1 MKHNFFKK
9 IFTLLFL
16 MCSTA
21 AIANNFEVD
30 GIYYKITDATN
41 KTVAVTYNGFSFSST
56 NLLLLSK
63 YSGSVAI
70 PESVT
75 YDGNIYS
82 VTSIGDDAFSTCD
95 SLTNVIIPNS
105 VTSIGD
111 DAFDGCSGLTSV
123 VIPNS
128 VTSILRCAFDGC
140 SGLTSVVIPNTITS
154 IEDYTFR
161 DCSGLTSIEIP
172 NSVTSIGDYAFDG
185 CSGLTSVVIP
195 NSVTSIGSSAF
206 SGCSGLTSIEIPNSV
221 TSIGYYALNVTA
233 WYNNQPDGV
242 VYAGKVLY
250 EYKGTM
256 PSNTSITIKEGT
268 LCIGDYVFRDCT
280 GLTSIEI
287 PNSVTSIGD
296 YAFDGCSGLTNIV
309 IPNGVTS
316 IGDYAFDGCSGLTNV
331 VIGNSVTNIGTSAF
345 SGCTKLVKV
354 YISDLAAWC
363 GIDFGSTD
371 ANPLFYAKNLYLND
385 MIATNLVIPDN
396 VTSIGNYAFYNCSG
410 LTSVVIGNSVT
421 SIGSSAFY
429 DCTGLTNVV
438 IPNSVTSIANNA
450 FDGTA
455 WYNNQSDGVVYA
467 GKVLYEYK
475 GTMPSNTSITIKEG
489 TLCIGDYVFRDCTG
503 LTNVVIPNSVTSIG
517 GSAFSGCTGL
527 TNIVIPN
534 SVTSIGGSA
543 FYGCTGLTS
552 VEIPNS
558 VTSIGGSA
566 FYGCTSLKELRI
578 EDGTEILE
586 LEYFRTGGIFND
598 CPLETLYLGR
608 NFSHI
613 IYNITLY
620 NNIEKNV
627 NNVNN
632 PHFQDMKTLTSVT
645 IGDCVTSIDA
655 STFSGCSG
663 LTSVVIP
670 NCVTSIGDYAFDGCS
685 SLTNVIIPNT
695 ITSIED
701 YTFRGCSGLTSV
713 VIPNSVTN
721 IGKNAFYGC
730 KSLISITIGNGIT
743 TIGSNAFSECA
754 GLEKIY
760 MLSRIAKVY
769 DGNIF
774 SETTYNNAKLYVPEG
789 RGFAYSKTAPWS
801 NFYIEELKNSYNVT
815 YKIGEEVY
823 ATYSI
828 ECFSEIPLP
837 DTPQKE
843 GHTFSGWSNIPATMP
858 AEDIT
863 ITGSFSVNSYNVTF
877 VVDGEVYHTVSV
889 NYGEAIT
896 LPQEPTKIG
905 HTFSG
910 WEGLSATMPAE
921 DITVTA
927 LFGVNSYNVTFV
939 IDGEVYQTVSVNYGE
954 AIALHE
960 EPTKEGHTFSGW
972 SNIPATMP
980 AEDITVTGS
989 FSVNSYNVTFV
1000 VEGEVYHTV
1009 SVNYGEAITLPEKP
1023 TKEGHTFN
1031 GWEGLPAT
1039 MLACD
1044 ITVVA
1049 SFVVNSYNL
1058 IYMIDG
1064 EVYYTTLIEYGATIQ
1079 EIETPYKEGHTF
1091 SGWNS
1096 VIPEVMPANDV
1107 VINGSFTV
1115 NSYMVF
1121 FIVDEAVYHMST
1133 VKYNEEIE
1141 LPSSPVKDG
1150 YIFSHWDGLPE
1161 VMPAENVVVWAVF
1174 DVDTAINELKGES
1187 GKVKTIYDL
1196 NGRKVVNPQK
1206 GLYIID
1212 GEKVF
1217 IK

>member
-1 MKHNFFKK
+1 MELEYFRTGGIFNDCPLETLYLGRNFSHIKYNITLYNNIEKNVNNVDNPHFQDMK
-9 IFTLLFL
+9 TL
-16 MCSTA
+16 T
-21 AIANNFEVD
+21 
-30 GIYYKITDATN
+30 
-41 KTVAVTYNGFSFSST
+41 
-56 NLLLLSK
+56 
-63 YSGSVAI
+63 
-70 PESVT
+70 SVT
-75 YDGNIYS
+75 IGDC
-82 VTSIGDDAFSTCD
+82 VTSIDGST
-95 SLTNVIIPNS
+95 
-105 VTSIGD
+105 
-111 DAFDGCSGLTSV
+111 
-123 VIPNS
+123 
-128 VTSILRCAFDGC
+128 
-140 SGLTSVVIPNTITS
+140 
-154 IEDYTFR
+154 
-161 DCSGLTSIEIP
+161 
-172 NSVTSIGDYAFDG
+172 
-185 CSGLTSVVIP
+185 
-195 NSVTSIGSSAF
+195 F
-206 SGCSGLTSIEIPNSV
+206 SGCSGLTS
-221 TSIGYYALNVTA
+221 
-233 WYNNQPDGV
+233 
-242 VYAGKVLY
+242 
-250 EYKGTM
+250 
-256 PSNTSITIKEGT
+256 
-268 LCIGDYVFRDCT
+268 
-280 GLTSIEI
+280 
-287 PNSVTSIGD
+287 
-296 YAFDGCSGLTNIV
+296 
-309 IPNGVTS
+309 
-316 IGDYAFDGCSGLTNV
+316 
-331 VIGNSVTNIGTSAF
+331 
-345 SGCTKLVKV
+345 
-354 YISDLAAWC
+354 
-363 GIDFGSTD
+363 
-371 ANPLFYAKNLYLND
+371 
-385 MIATNLVIPDN
+385 
-396 VTSIGNYAFYNCSG
+396 
-410 LTSVVIGNSVT
+410 
-421 SIGSSAFY
+421 
-429 DCTGLTNVV
+429 
-438 IPNSVTSIANNA
+438 
-450 FDGTA
+450 
-455 WYNNQSDGVVYA
+455 
-467 GKVLYEYK
+467 
-475 GTMPSNTSITIKEG
+475 
-489 TLCIGDYVFRDCTG
+489 
-503 LTNVVIPNSVTSIG
+503 VVIPNSVTSIG

-534 SVTSIGGSA
+534 SVTSIG
-543 FYGCTGLTS
+543 
-552 VEIPNS
+552 
-558 VTSIGGSA
+558 
-566 FYGCTSLKELRI
+566 
-578 EDGTEILE
+578 
-586 LEYFRTGGIFND
+586 
-598 CPLETLYLGR
+598 
-608 NFSHI
+608 
-613 IYNITLY
+613 
-620 NNIEKNV
+620 
-627 NNVNN
+627 
-632 PHFQDMKTLTSVT
+632 
-645 IGDCVTSIDA
+645 
-655 STFSGCSG
+655 
-663 LTSVVIP
+663 
-670 NCVTSIGDYAFDGCS
+670 DYAFDGCS
-685 SLTNVIIPNT
+685 GLTNVIIPNT

-701 YTFRGCSGLTSV
+701 YTFRDCSGLTSVVIPNSVTNIGDYAFDGCSGLTSVVIGNRVTSIEYATFRGCSGLTSV

-721 IGKNAFYGC
+721 IGKDAFYGC

-743 TIGSNAFSECA
+743 TIGSNAFSECT

-801 NFYIEELKNSYNVT
+801 NFYIEELKKSYNVT

-910 WEGLSATMPAE
+910 WEGLPATMPAEDITITALFGVNSYNVTFVVDGEAYQTVSVNYGEAIALPEEPTKEGHTFSGWSNIPATMPAEDITITGSFSVNSYNVTFVVDGEVYHTVSVNYGEAITLPQEPTKIGHTFSGWEGLPATMLAE

-980 AEDITVTGS
+980 AEDIIVTGS
-989 FSVNSYNVTFV
+989 FSVNSYNLTFV

-1044 ITVVA
+1044 VTVVA

-1064 EVYYTTLIEYGATIQ
+1064 EVYYTTHIEYGATIQ